1 MKYTSAFEII
11 GPIMVG
17 PSSSHT
23 AGAVRIG
30 NLARQILGEQPTK
43 VTFQLY
49 GSFAETYRGHGT
61 DLALLAGILGM
72 TTACSDV
79 RIADQI
85 ASKRGVDYSFTKAK
99 DGMYHP
105 NTVLIK
111 AVGLTS
117 SVKLLASSLG
127 GGKVEVQELNDL
139 PVKFTGEKPTLVLYH
154 KDQKGVLAKVS
165 EILST
170 QGYNI
175 ARLSLERWERGGIAI
190 TVAEVDEKVS
200 DTTLQTIKDSIPA
213 LKRIFRVQTC

>member
-30 NLARQILGEQPTK
+30 NIARQILDEQPSK
-43 VTFQLY
+43 VTFQLM
-49 GSFAETYRGHGT
+49 GSFAETYQGHGT

-72 TTACSDV
+72 TTASQDV
-79 RIADQI
+79 PVADKI
-85 ASKRGVDYSFTKAK
+85 ASQMGIDYLFTKANG
-99 DGMYHP
+99 GMHHP
-105 NTVLIK
+105 NTVLIEAK
-111 AVGLTS
+111 GPIR

-154 KDQKGVLAKVS
+154 TDQKGFLAKIS
-165 EILST
+165 HILDIE
-170 QGYNI
+170 GYNI
-175 ARLSLERWERGGIAI
+175 ARLTLERRKKSGSAI
-190 TVAEVDEKVS
+190 TICEVDEA
-200 DTTLQTIKDSIPA
+200 LREEIIQTMKASIPF
-213 LKRIFRVQTC
+213 LHDIRYVQTM

>member
-30 NLARQILGEQPTK
+30 NLARQIMGEQPTK

-49 GSFAETYRGHGT
+49 GSFANTYQGHGT

-72 TTACSDV
+72 TTANSDV

-85 ASKRGVDYSFTKAK
+85 ASKMGVDYSFTKAN
-99 DGMYHP
+99 GGIYHP
-105 NTVLIK
+105 NTVLIE
-111 AVGLTS
+111 AVGLTA

-139 PVKFTGEKPTLVLYH
+139 PVKFTGEKPTLILYH
-154 KDQKGVLAKVS
+154 KDQKGFLAKVS

-175 ARLSLERWERGGIAI
+175 ARLTLERWKRGGMAI
-190 TVAEVDEKVS
+190 TVSEVDEEVS
-200 DTTLQTIKDSIPA
+200 DITLKTIKDSIPS
-213 LKRIFRVQTC
+213 LKRVFQVQTC